1 MTSQSFARS
10 SRPLRLEVELGERN
24 EMVNQ
29 TRVCV
34 EGRTFKVII
43 VCIVVYVFVDDLLTE
58 APSGVSYPKSLL
70 EVPAAIH
77 MELSHRTSSTLPWQ
91 WLGGCVWYVDVLVRT
106 VNRKYY
112 ISISAALLCLTPL

>member
-77 MELSHRTSSTLPWQ
+77 MELSHRTSSTLP
-91 WLGGCVWYVDVLVRT
+91 
-106 VNRKYY
+106 
-112 ISISAALLCLTPL
+112 

>member
-10 SRPLRLEVELGERN
+10 SRPLDQSVR
-24 EMVNQ
+24 
-29 TRVCV
+29 V

-77 MELSHRTSSTLPWQ
+77 MELSHRTSSTLP
-91 WLGGCVWYVDVLVRT
+91 
-106 VNRKYY
+106 
-112 ISISAALLCLTPL
+112 